1 MTPNK
6 PRISFCIP
14 TYNRLN
20 LLAEAVESVLMLKEL
35 DNFNYEILISDDSS
49 NDETAKW
56 VGDKAK
62 ENAHI
67 QYLKNPNSGQFNNLN
82 NLITNARY
90 EWIVF
95 LHDDDHLSTDYLS
108 NVFKKEI
115 IEDINVGI
123 VWSARKIIGCDG
135 EEITQTK
142 SRKSFRKFEIFECR
156 EFFYSMLAN
165 NDYFFG
171 GLTIPPLV
179 TGLAV
184 KKEIVMRAGFFDL
197 RFEVNADGLFL
208 WKLFFVGEKA
218 AYINSLLI
226 EYRIGEDSERGKPSA
241 RGIVYSEMKGIIHA
255 LLDFLYEKLP
265 QEEYLNTT
273 KTFLDNFYLNALVV
287 NGPVLWIALRYS
299 GSYYNRIKIQL
310 EICEDAIKNAP
321 ILIVH
326 PKTWMVFIISFL
338 PQYVLK
344 GLFWIWLRLFT
355 AQ

>member
-1 MTPNK
+1 MALKKTS
-6 PRISFCIP
+6 ISFCIP
-14 TYNRLN
+14 TYNRLS
-20 LLAEAVESVLMLKEL
+20 LLTEAVESVLKQDEL
-35 DNFNYEILISDDSS
+35 DNFSYEILISDDSS
-49 NDETAKW
+49 NEETAKW
-56 VGDKAK
+56 VGEKAK
-62 ENAHI
+62 ENTQI
-67 QYLKNPNSGQFNNLN
+67 KYLRNPNSGQFNNLN

-115 IEDINVGI
+115 IEDTNVGI

-142 SRKSFRKFEIFECR
+142 SRKSFQKFEIVECR

-179 TGLAV
+179 TGLAA
-184 KKEIVMRAGFFDL
+184 KKEIVMRAGFFDQ
-197 RFEVNADGLFL
+197 RFEVNADSLFL

-218 AYINSLLI
+218 AYINSLLM
-226 EYRIGEDSERGKPSA
+226 EYRIGEDSERCKPSA

-255 LLDFLYEKLP
+255 LLDFLQKELP
-265 QEEYLNTT
+265 QKKYLAAS
-273 KTFLDNFYLNALVV
+273 KIFFDTFYMNSLIV

-299 GSYYNRIKIQL
+299 GLYHRRIMIQL
-310 EICEDAIKNAP
+310 RICEDVIKNAP
-321 ILIVH
+321 ILIVQ
-326 PKTWMVFIISFL
+326 PKTWIVIFISFL
-338 PQYVLK
+338 PQFLLR
-344 GLFWIWLRLFT
+344 GLYRIWLRLL
-355 AQ
+355 